1 MTFQS
6 VFRGGL
12 FDDQVIIVTGGGTGI
27 GRCIAHEL
35 ASLGATV
42 ALGSRKPEKPEA
54 VKVEIEAMGGRAF
67 AGACNIRER
76 GSASDFVKS
85 VLDTYGRIDGLVN
98 NGGGQFISP
107 AQMISPNG
115 WHAVIDTNLTGTWN
129 MTQIVM
135 TEAMEQNGGA
145 IVSITLE
152 NSRGVPGMAH
162 SGAARAG
169 VENLTKTLAV
179 EWARLGIRINAVAP
193 GYIQSS
199 GLDHYP
205 EEVRAQLPAIAQA
218 IPAKRF
224 GSESEVAGL
233 VTFLLSPA
241 ASYITGQTMWVD
253 GGKSQWGSPF
263 PIDNHDGWPP
273 AYDGFE

>member
-1 MTFQS
+1 MVYQS
-6 VFRGGL
+6 VFRGDL
-12 FDDQVIIVTGGGTGI
+12 FADQVIIVTGGGTGI

-42 ALGSRKPEKPEA
+42 ALGSRKPEQPEA
-54 VKVEIEAMGGRAF
+54 VKAEIEAAGGKAF
-67 AGACNIRER
+67 AGICNIRER
-76 GSASDFVKS
+76 ESVYDFVKA

-98 NGGGQFISP
+98 NGGGQFMSP
-107 AQMISPNG
+107 AQMISPKG
-115 WHAVIDTNLTGTWN
+115 WQAVIDTNLTGTWN

-135 TEAMEQNGGA
+135 AEAMEANGGA
-145 IVSITLE
+145 VVSIVME
-152 NSRGVPGMAH
+152 HSRGFPTMAH
-162 SGAARAG
+162 SAAARAG

-179 EWARLGIRINAVAP
+179 EWARLGIRLNAVAP

-205 EEVRAQLPAIAQA
+205 EEIQA
-218 IPAKRF
+218 MMPEFAKAVPAKRF

-241 ASYITGQTMWVD
+241 ANYITGQTIWID
-253 GGKSQWGSPF
+253 GGTSLWGSPF
-263 PIDNHDGWPP
+263 PIDDHDEWPP
-273 AYDGFE
+273 TFDGFG